1 MNDFFNKIPIV
12 APTPT
17 PFTNDEVNYEKLSN
31 NIEKWHNTSIS
42 GFVLGSHGGEEL
54 HTSIDEKR
62 QIIDTVVETNN
73 KQKVIIAG
81 IETPSPK
88 VALNLIDDYAS
99 RGVDFVRIRI
109 PGRFKKGSLYSESV
123 VKYFENILSDS
134 ALPVIV
140 IHQPRTSLE
149 PDVSPEELSVISEI
163 EGIVAYI
170 ISLNFRWETVIP
182 KIISKKIYLW
192 TCNGSLL
199 FPGASIG
206 ATGACLFFGIWAPE
220 KCREIIKLTLNGNS
234 EEAISLQKNLISADY
249 IGMSRGVG
257 ALKYGLNLLGYD
269 ATVPRLPT
277 KPLSKDDQKLLKSA
291 FKDALILD

>member
-1 MNDFFNKIPIV
+1 MNDFFKKIPIV

-17 PFTNDEVNYEKLSN
+17 PFTNDEVDYEKLSN

-42 GFVLGSHGGEEL
+42 GFVLGSHGGEEFHL
-54 HTSIDEKR
+54 SNDEKR

-73 KQKVIIAG
+73 KKRVIIAG

-88 VALNLIDDYAS
+88 VALNLINDYAS

-109 PGRFKKGSLYSESV
+109 PATFRKGSMYSEGV
-123 VKYFENILSDS
+123 VNYFENILRDS
-134 ALPVIV
+134 PLPVIV
-140 IHQPRTSLE
+140 IHQPRTSLD
-149 PDVSPEELSVISEI
+149 PDISPEELSVISEI
-163 EGIVAYI
+163 DGIVAYI

-182 KIISKKIYLW
+182 KIISKKIHIW

-206 ATGACLFFGIWAPE
+206 ATGACLFFGNWAPD
-220 KCREIIKLTLNGNS
+220 KCREIIKLTLDGNF
-234 EEAISLQKNLISADY
+234 EKAISLQKNLISADY

-277 KPLSKDDQKLLKSA
+277 KPLSTDDQKLLNNA
-291 FKDALILD
+291 FKNASILE